1 MSTVVD
7 TIAGKG
13 RGLGSN
19 FWIAALV
26 TTLVVFGANTGYAG
40 WKAARLGGASTAA
53 SSLQVNSQRLA
64 NQGREAVAG
73 DAGAF
78 AAFRQTK
85 AEIDGAIQQLNAN
98 FGDTAG
104 VAGPI
109 RTVTETWTP
118 LAASAEQIAAS
129 EQAVSGFAANA
140 GSFTQAVPQ
149 LQAQLHELVRAMSS
163 SGSRPRRSTSPCART
178 CSPATWPAA
187 WPRSRPAVRWR
198 RSPATRWRATW
209 ACSSRC
215 SRACA
220 KATRTS
226 TCRP

>member
-7 TIAGKG
+7 TIAGKS

-26 TTLVVFGANTGYAG
+26 ATLVIFGANTGYAG

-73 DAGAF
+73 DAAAF
-78 AAFRQTK
+78 AAFKDTK
-85 AEIDGAIQQLNAN
+85 ERIDNDIAQLNAN
-98 FGDTAG
+98 FGTTTG

-109 RTVTETWTP
+109 ETVTATWTP
-118 LAASAEQIAAS
+118 LAASAQQVASS

-140 GSFTQAVPQ
+140 ERYTDAIALLEAEILNAVGEFAV
-149 LQAQLHELVRAMSS
+149 LLVHEGIVKRL
-163 SGSRPRRSTSPCART
+163 
-178 CSPATWPAA
+178 
-187 WPRSRPAVRWR
+187 
-198 RSPATRWRATW
+198 
-209 ACSSRC
+209 
-215 SRACA
+215 
-220 KATRTS
+220 
-226 TCRP
+226 